1 MLKELFD
8 GGGRNFIHPV
18 EKIPKIHLSFEQ
30 GKTSWRVEKIRKFL
44 NEPLIIELKRCR
56 SFEQGECHQIRTFDT
71 LFQPGKTSLRVEKIV
86 IFCLSFEQ
94 GAHENWQHHSFCLG
108 FA

>member
-1 MLKELFD
+1 MTAEEEISSTVLK
-8 GGGRNFIHPV
+8 RY
-18 EKIPKIHLSFEQ
+18 PKIRLSFEQ

-71 LFQPGKTSLRVEKIV
+71 LFQQGNTSQRVEKIV

-94 GAHENWQHHSFCLG
+94 GAHVFLQHHSFCLG
-108 FA
+108 CA